1 MFATLVCVKC
11 DCVVN
16 MDGCDGG
23 VSTVAAWCVVQLVA
37 TAMALV
43 RLV

>member
-1 MFATLVCVKC
+1 VFVTLVCVLC
-11 DCVVN
+11 DCVFS
-16 MDGCDGG
+16 MHGCDAC
-23 VSTVAAWCVVQLVA
+23 VTVAAWCVVQLVA